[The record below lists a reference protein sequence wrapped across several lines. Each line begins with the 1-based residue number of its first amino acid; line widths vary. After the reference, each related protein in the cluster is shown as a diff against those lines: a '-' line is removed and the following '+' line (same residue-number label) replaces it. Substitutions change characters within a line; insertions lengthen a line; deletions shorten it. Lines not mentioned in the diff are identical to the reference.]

1 MHTLLKELRSNPVL
15 WLLFLVP
22 VVLIAAKVIPG
33 AHTLLFIL
41 SVLAIVPL
49 AALLSHATESVA
61 ERTGDTLG
69 GLLNATLG
77 NLTELVIAAAALR
90 AGEYALVKGSIAGA
104 IVTNTLFMLGASF
117 LLGGL
122 KHHVQQ
128 YNRATAR
135 LDAALLFLATIALV
149 SPSAIAKVDLV
160 PGAALTHELSV
171 ALAMLLI
178 VGYGLGL
185 LFSLK
190 THREIFAGAE
200 HVERSE
206 PTWPIGLGLGTL
218 AVVTLL
224 VALVSEIFVESVQK
238 AAEAFGMSQAFVGF
252 IVVALVGG
260 AAEMAVA
267 FSAARK
273 DRLDLSVGI
282 ALGSASQIAL
292 FVGPVLVLLS
302 YVIGPTPMDLEF
314 WPGAVVM
321 VFVATL
327 VAAFITS
334 GGRSAWFVGVLL
346 LLVYAI
352 FAVTL
357 YLWPPAVYAA
367 RNDYE
372 IVAVFSDRAMTG
384 SSFVLRR
391 GVQAMLQAARA
402 GQFDFVIA
410 ESLSRLARDQED
422 APAIRKRLEFAGV
435 KIVTTADGVVSP
447 LMHGLRTIIDSQYL
461 DDLKS
466 AVRRGMSGVIRDGRH
481 AGGALYGYR
490 SVPGRPGELEIVP
503 EQAEII
509 RRIFRE
515 YVAGDVPRAIAGR
528 LNGEGM
534 ALSAW
539 RYASPRGRKAPGPRQ
554 ECHRVDSSRSPYRA
568 PPDPRHF
575 TPRS

>member
-1 MHTLLKELRSNPVL
+1 MNTLLKELRDNRVL
-15 WLLFLVP
+15 WLLILVP
-22 VVLIAAKVIPG
+22 VALIAAKVVPA

-61 ERTGDTLG
+61 ERTGDTVG

-104 IVTNTLFMLGASF
+104 IVTNTLFMLGTSF

-171 ALAMLLI
+171 ALAVLLI

-206 PTWPIGLGLGTL
+206 PTWPIGLALGTL

-238 AAEAFGMSQAFVGF
+238 AAETFGMNQAFVGF

-302 YVIGPTPMDLEF
+302 YVIGPTPMDLQF

-346 LLVYAI
+346 LLVYTI
-352 FAVTL
+352 FAFTL
-357 YLWPPAVYAA
+357 YLWPPP
-367 RNDYE
+367 
-372 IVAVFSDRAMTG
+372 M
-384 SSFVLRR
+384 
-391 GVQAMLQAARA
+391 
-402 GQFDFVIA
+402 
-410 ESLSRLARDQED
+410 
-422 APAIRKRLEFAGV
+422 
-435 KIVTTADGVVSP
+435 
-447 LMHGLRTIIDSQYL
+447 
-461 DDLKS
+461 
-466 AVRRGMSGVIRDGRH
+466 
-481 AGGALYGYR
+481 
-490 SVPGRPGELEIVP
+490 
-503 EQAEII
+503 
-509 RRIFRE
+509 
-515 YVAGDVPRAIAGR
+515 
-528 LNGEGM
+528 
-534 ALSAW
+534 
-539 RYASPRGRKAPGPRQ
+539 
-554 ECHRVDSSRSPYRA
+554 
-568 PPDPRHF
+568 
-575 TPRS
+575 